1 MPGLIKQS
9 LTGNVNLVKTER
21 EKKTKEKIS

>member
-9 LTGNVNLVKTER
+9 LTGNVNLVKAER
-21 EKKTKEKIS
+21 EKETKEKIS